1 MRLITED
8 AILLCDDSGVVSLTM
23 RQSWVTINKRR
34 VLVQA
39 DPVGRTIAGCT
50 NVNFATGMKPCLKTL
65 VVTAGYSAFLRI
77 DGNPICLDTVTGL
90 TDGTPPG
97 TVKYKVKVPGQ
108 TLVGSDT

>member
-1 MRLITED
+1 MRTLTED
-8 AILLCDDSGVVSLTM
+8 AILLCDHGGQVKLTM

-39 DPVGRTIAGCT
+39 DPVGRTISGCPNT
-50 NVNFATGMKPCLKTL
+50 NPLLGLKLCTSTL
-65 VVTAGYSAFLRI
+65 AVVKGYSGFVRI
-77 DGNPICLDTVTGL
+77 DGNPICLDTVTGM

-97 TVKYKVKVPGQ
+97 TVKYTVKNPGQ